1 MSISS
6 NRPHCPAG
14 RRLLLAGLTAG
25 GGVQSMLLGT
35 VKDASGNVLNTAG
48 NPVTSGQTQPGTSS
62 SSTGGSGGY

>member
-1 MSISS
+1 
-6 NRPHCPAG
+6 
-14 RRLLLAGLTAG
+14 LAGLTAG